1 LTDEPSEPAPA
12 VDETP
17 ADVGESPAEVT
28 EAPEVV
34 TEAPPAE
41 VTEAPPAEVTEA
53 PPAEVTEAA
62 VTEAPAENLEQTS
75 EGVNGVTEP
84 EPMGESVYQYIRDIW
99 FVVQEL
105 QSVLIELL
113 CIIISSCFRI

>member
-53 PPAEVTEAA
+53 PAEVTEI
-62 VTEAPAENLEQTS
+62 PAGDLEQTS

-84 EPMGESVYQYIRDIW
+84 ESMGESVHQYIRDIW